1 MKVAVEKAHSMVV
14 NVLEKGVERGS
25 NQGKSVENDACLHPR
40 SSKIFVYQPISTK
53 FNTKVALGTS
63 HIRKVEVPKKN
74 IRQGSNWQKGEKNH
88 VFDIPGALK
97 FLFTH
102 RDLGGATS
110 NVGRPK
116 CLATTVWPW
125 RPYLWSAPADEFSSI
140 DFCSAQIRP
149 EAEMALC
156 DAT

>member
-1 MKVAVEKAHSMVV
+1 MKIAVGTAHLTVV
-14 NVLEKGVERGS
+14 NIPEKGVERRS
-25 NQGKSVENDACLHPR
+25 NQGKGGKNNACLHPR
-40 SSKIFVYQPISTK
+40 SSKSFVYQPISTK
-53 FNTKVALGTS
+53 FYKKVALGTS
-63 HIRKVEVPKKN
+63 HIRKVEVPKKSV
-74 IRQGSNWQKGEKNH
+74 RQGSNWQKGEKNH

-125 RPYLWSAPADEFSSI
+125 RPYLSSALADEFSSLI
-140 DFCSAQIRP
+140 FNVNCQP
-149 EAEMALC
+149 
-156 DAT
+156 